1 MYFVADFPLG
11 LTLAKLN
18 CGLQAKQVQR
28 YSGVCEAEE
37 IRYSRPRAS
46 NTTDPQPYGAG
57 TEQRL
62 AIFGSRFAIQA
73 RMPLTEKSG
82 LEARRE

>member
-1 MYFVADFPLG
+1 MTICFNRSKKLTEVMYFVADFPLG
-11 LTLAKLN
+11 LTVAKLN
-18 CGLQAKQVQR
+18 CGLQTKQVQR

-46 NTTDPQPYGAG
+46 TPYGAG

-62 AIFGSRFAIQA
+62 AIFGSRL
-73 RMPLTEKSG
+73 R
-82 LEARRE
+82 